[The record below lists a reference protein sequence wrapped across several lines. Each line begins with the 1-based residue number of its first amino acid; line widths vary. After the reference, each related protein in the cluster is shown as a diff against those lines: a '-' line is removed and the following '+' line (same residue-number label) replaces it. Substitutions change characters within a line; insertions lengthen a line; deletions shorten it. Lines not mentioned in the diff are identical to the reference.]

1 MDGGATPMMPTGLST
16 NPTGR
21 CDEVG
26 AAGRFGH
33 HATVNFGV
41 YVHVPFCRHR
51 CDYCAFA
58 TWTDRI
64 HLAERYL
71 RACRRQVVEA
81 VAAGLPPVT
90 SVFVGGGTP
99 SLVPGADL
107 MAVLAP
113 LPLADGAEVTVECNP
128 DDVTDDL
135 VAAYRDGGVTRLSFG
150 VQSMVP
156 SVLRSLGRTHDPD
169 NVRRAVASA
178 RRFGLACNL
187 DLIYGAAGETLAQW
201 ATTVDEAVGLSPDH
215 VSAYALTV
223 EAGTP
228 LAADTGRHPDD
239 DDQADKYLLVT
250 DRLAAAGYR
259 WYEISNWAR
268 PGHECRH
275 NLLYWTQGEYLAIG
289 CAAHGH
295 RDRRRHWNVRTPER
309 FVEAIEQ
316 GRSPEGGAEVLPDDE
331 RRVEG
336 LQLAIRTVDGV
347 AGVDVDDDVVRMLDG
362 LVDRRGDRVVLTPRG
377 RLLANEVAI
386 RLG

>member
-1 MDGGATPMMPTGLST
+1 MVIAGLF
-16 NPTGR
+16 P
-21 CDEVG
+21 G
-26 AAGRFGH
+26 AAGPTPISREVGGGPAFGH

-41 YVHVPFCRHR
+41 YVHVPFCRHK

-58 TWTDRI
+58 TWTDRAS
-64 HLAERYL
+64 LVPRYL
-71 RACRRQVVEA
+71 EACRRQVADA
-81 VAAGLPPVT
+81 VADGLPPVT

-99 SLVPGADL
+99 SLVPPADL

-113 LPLADGAEVTVECNP
+113 LPLADGAEVTVESNP

-135 VAAYRDGGVTRLSFG
+135 VAAYRDGGVTRMSFG

-156 SVLRSLGRTHDPD
+156 SVLAGLGRTHDPD
-169 NVRRAVASA
+169 NVRRSVASA
-178 RRFGLACNL
+178 RRHGLACNL

-201 ATTVDEAVGLSPDH
+201 ATTVDEVVALTPDH

-228 LAADTGRHPDD
+228 LAADAARHPDD

-250 DRLAAAGYR
+250 DRMEAAGYR

-275 NLLYWTQGEYLAIG
+275 NALYWSQGEYLAVG

-295 RDRRRHWNVRTPER
+295 RDGRRYWNLRTPER
-309 FVEAIEQ
+309 FIDAVEN
-316 GRSPEGGAEVLPDDE
+316 GRSPEAGSEVLPVGE

-336 LQLAIRTVDGV
+336 LQLAIRTLDGV
-347 AGVDVDDDVVRMLDG
+347 AGVDVDDDLLASLDG